1 MWLPEAKHGVEPVC
15 LERLGQPRAGRLLQV
30 LRGVGSLRD
39 RHEERKVAVES
50 TEQSCRGGQKH
61 SRKHSSMLQT
71 GLLSPGTSR
80 TNG

>member
-50 TEQSCRGGQKH
+50 TEQSCREGQKH
-61 SRKHSSMLQT
+61 SRKHFFFVKLKKEIIK
-71 GLLSPGTSR
+71 
-80 TNG
+80 NVVNND